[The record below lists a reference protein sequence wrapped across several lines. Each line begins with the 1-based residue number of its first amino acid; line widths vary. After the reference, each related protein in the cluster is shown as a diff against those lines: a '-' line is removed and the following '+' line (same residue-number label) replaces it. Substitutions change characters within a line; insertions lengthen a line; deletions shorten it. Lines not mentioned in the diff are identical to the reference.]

1 MIERD
6 GRNREEFP
14 DLVPSAPTRV
24 ERSGTLKK
32 KINVIIKE
40 YPNKT
45 LSVLRRWLNDD
56 HN

>member
-6 GRNREEFP
+6 GPSSEKFS
-14 DLVPSAPTRV
+14 DLVPNAPTRV

-32 KINVIIKE
+32 KISVIIKE
-40 YPNKT
+40 HPNKT